1 MEDLIYSSITF
12 VPPAYQWS
20 LSLVQRM
27 RQRDSAPNRF
37 ITPEVSA
44 SKNNLH
50 CREEYAR
57 LANKTQEDNI
67 FFIFAKAEDEFDVD

>member
-1 MEDLIYSSITF
+1 
-12 VPPAYQWS
+12 
-20 LSLVQRM
+20 M

-37 ITPEVSA
+37 ITPEVPA

-50 CREEYAR
+50 CREGYAR

-67 FFIFAKAEDEFDVD
+67 FFIFAKTEDEFDVD